1 MERRS
6 QKARVK
12 GKPGDA
18 PASLCPSSFTLHP
31 SSFTLHPSF
40 RVGLGSDVHRLV
52 RGRKLILGGVKIPF
66 EKGPLGHSDGDALA
80 HAITDA
86 LLGAAALGDIGR
98 HFPDTSPRWRNASS
112 LIFLR
117 EARRLAARAGFS
129 IVNVDATVELE
140 RPKLRAF
147 IPRMQRKLAAALG
160 IMPGQVSVKAKSGE
174 GMDAVGLGLAVRAQA
189 IALLARSGSVSDFRE
204 P

>member
-1 MERRS
+1 MERRDRIARAGRKRE
-6 QKARVK
+6 KASR
-12 GKPGDA
+12 
-18 PASLCPSSFTLHP
+18 LLQTSSFTLHP
-31 SSFTLHPSF
+31 SSFPLQPSF
-40 RVGLGSDVHRLV
+40 RVGLGSDVHHLV

-140 RPKLRAF
+140 RPKLRAY

-160 IMPGQVSVKAKSGE
+160 IKPSQVSVKAKSGE
-174 GMDAVGLGLAVRAQA
+174 GMDAVGLGLAVRAEA
-189 IALLARSGSVSDFRE
+189 ISLLVAHAK

>member
-1 MERRS
+1 MERRDRNARAGRKRK
-6 QKARVK
+6 KAS
-12 GKPGDA
+12 P
-18 PASLCPSSFTLHP
+18 LLHTSSFTLQP
-31 SSFTLHPSF
+31 FF

-86 LLGAAALGDIGR
+86 LLGAAALDDIGR
-98 HFPDTSPRWRNASS
+98 HFPDTSPRWHNASS

-160 IMPGQVSVKAKSGE
+160 IKPGQVSVKAKSGE
-174 GMDAVGLGLAVRAQA
+174 GMDAVGLGLAVRAEA
-189 IALLARSGSVSDFRE
+189 IAMVVARAK